1 MRMSAFGKFLAPSSM
16 VAIFA
21 IAGCVG
27 APGTP
32 PVDRAAEVPA
42 AGAGAAP
49 APLPSV
55 VPAQAETPRAPEAR
69 PQAGTGFA
77 TRNAFFQPVA
87 WADVPGWHEDDPAG
101 AWEAFRKS
109 CDALARRDVWR
120 GVCARAA
127 AVAPGDARRRFFE
140 QEFEPYEVRN
150 ADRSREGII
159 TGYYEPLIAGR
170 RKREGAFVHPVYGVP
185 SDLLSLDTRL
195 VPKSLRGARVPVRI
209 EGARVIP
216 VLDAAAAPY
225 VLDYAA
231 ANAGALDRRMR
242 LRLVGNTV
250 MPYPSR
256 AEIERG
262 GLPRARILAWVDNV
276 AALYSMQIQ
285 GSGRIRFEDGQTLRL
300 AYAEQNGH
308 PFRPPT
314 SRRTRSLRS
323 SSLFARGL
331 DIDFEAVT
339 GETFAANDVGAGEV
353 LTRGARRSG
362 PPAQAVLEADVERLV
377 EALASGQTLGE
388 KVAAPAT
395 VRPPAAVAARP
406 PPPAAVA
413 PSRPSA
419 QAGAGAPPVP
429 AQRPP
434 TASARVGVEPRAG
447 LAPTSVGVMQ
457 FPQPSAAS
465 IAAISSDPSYV
476 FFRPIPDGPGGPLG
490 ALGVP
495 LTPGRSI
502 AVDPRTTPLGFPVF
516 ISTTRPGGAE
526 ALNLLVMAQDTGGA
540 IRGAVRADYFW
551 GLGGGAFAQAARM
564 KERGR
569 LWLLLPRGLEVA
581 ARDRALRTRG
591 VGGSDAP
598 ECLIAD
604 DETCVEDVE

>member
-1 MRMSAFGKFLAPSSM
+1 MRTSAFGRILKPSSM
-16 VAIFA
+16 VAMLA

-32 PVDRAAEVPA
+32 PMERAAEIPVTDSGGASEPAPPA
-42 AGAGAAP
+42 APSQAGAP
-49 APLPSV
+49 V
-55 VPAQAETPRAPEAR
+55 APEVR
-69 PQAGTGFA
+69 PAAASGFA
-77 TRNAFFQPVA
+77 TRNAYFQPVA
-87 WADVPGWHEDDPAG
+87 WTAVPGWHQDDPAR
-101 AWEAFRKS
+101 AWDAFRKS
-109 CDALARRDVWR
+109 CDALARREVWQ

-127 AVAPGDARRRFFE
+127 TVAPGEARRRFFE

-150 ADRSREGII
+150 SDRSRDGII

-170 RKREGAFVHPVYGVP
+170 RKREGAFVYPIYGVP
-185 SDLLSLDTRL
+185 SDLLTLDTRL
-195 VPKSLRGARVPVRI
+195 VPKSRRGAPVPVRI

-216 VLDAAAAPY
+216 VVDGGGAPY
-225 VLDYAA
+225 VLDFVG

-242 LRLVGNTV
+242 LRLVGDTV
-250 MPYPSR
+250 VPYPSR
-256 AEIERG
+256 ADIERA
-262 GLPRARILAWVDNV
+262 GLPRARVLAWVDNV

-339 GETFAANDVGAGEV
+339 GETVVAGDVGAGEV

-362 PPAQAVLEADVERLV
+362 PPSQAVLEADVERLV
-377 EALASGQTLGE
+377 EALASGQTLGD

-395 VRPPAAVAARP
+395 VRPPAAAAARP
-406 PPPAAVA
+406 PPSAAVA
-413 PSRPSA
+413 PSRPPA
-419 QAGAGAPPVP
+419 QAGGGAPPAP
-429 AQRPP
+429 REQAP
-434 TASARVGVEPRAG
+434 TAGARIADEPPAG
-447 LAPTSVGVMQ
+447 LAPTSVAVMQ

-551 GLGGGAFAQAARM
+551 GLGGSAFAQAARM

-591 VGGSDAP
+591 VGGAAAP

-604 DETCVEDVE
+604 DEICVEDVE

>member
-1 MRMSAFGKFLAPSSM
+1 MRLSAFGRVLSPSSM

-27 APGTP
+27 TPGMP
-32 PVDRAAEVPA
+32 PVDRAAELPA
-42 AGAGAAP
+42 AESGEAP
-49 APLPSV
+49 ASSSSV
-55 VPAQAETPRAPEAR
+55 APAHGDTPGVPEAK
-69 PQAGTGFA
+69 PQMGTSFA
-77 TRNAFFQPVA
+77 TRNAYFQPVA
-87 WADVPGWHEDDPAG
+87 WAEVPGWQKDDPAE

-150 ADRSREGII
+150 ADRSRDGII

-170 RKREGAFVHPVYGVP
+170 RKREAAFVYPVYGVP

-195 VPKSLRGARVPVRI
+195 VPKSRRGAPVPVRI

-216 VLDAAAAPY
+216 VLDGGSAPY
-225 VLDYAA
+225 VLDFAVA
-231 ANAGALDRRMR
+231 HSGALDRRMR
-242 LRLVGNTV
+242 LRQVGNTV
-250 MPYPSR
+250 VPYPSR

-262 GLPRARILAWVDNV
+262 GLPRARVLAWVDNV

-314 SRRTRSLRS
+314 SRRTRSLRA

-339 GETFAANDVGAGEV
+339 GETAAAGDARAGEV
-353 LTRGARRSG
+353 LTRGVRRPE
-362 PPAQAVLEADVERLV
+362 PPAQVVLEADVERLV
-377 EALASGQTLGE
+377 EALASGQTLGD

-395 VRPPAAVAARP
+395 IRPPAPVAARP
-406 PPPAAVA
+406 PPPAAVRPQPPTSVP

-419 QAGAGAPPVP
+419 QGDGAAPAAPIK
-429 AQRPP
+429 RPP
-434 TASARVGVEPRAG
+434 PAG
-447 LAPTSVGVMQ
+447 LAPTSAGVMQ

-495 LTPGRSI
+495 LTPGRSV

-516 ISTTRPGGAE
+516 ISTTRPGGTE

-551 GLGGGAFAQAARM
+551 GLGGSAFAQAARM

-591 VGGSDAP
+591 VGGAGAP
-598 ECLIAD
+598 DCLIAD
-604 DETCVEDVE
+604 DEVCVEDVE

>member
-1 MRMSAFGKFLAPSSM
+1 MRTSVFGRILKPSSM
-16 VAIFA
+16 VAILA
-21 IAGCVG
+21 IAGCV
-27 APGTP
+27 ASPGSP
-32 PVDRAAEVPA
+32 PAERAAEIPAPESGGAPEPAPPVASLQVDVPLAPEVKPPA
-42 AGAGAAP
+42 A
-49 APLPSV
+49 S
-55 VPAQAETPRAPEAR
+55 
-69 PQAGTGFA
+69 GFS
-77 TRNAFFQPVA
+77 TRNAYFQPVT
-87 WADVPGWHEDDPAG
+87 WAAVPGWQQDDPAS
-101 AWEAFRKS
+101 AWDAFRKS
-109 CDALARRDVWR
+109 CEALARREVWR

-127 AVAPGDARRRFFE
+127 TVAPGEARRRFFE

-150 ADRSREGII
+150 SDRSRDGII

-170 RKREGAFVHPVYGVP
+170 RKREGAFVYPIYGVP

-195 VPKSLRGARVPVRI
+195 VPKSRRGAPVPVRI

-216 VLDAAAAPY
+216 VIDGAAAPY
-225 VLDYAA
+225 VLDFAQ

-242 LRLVGNTV
+242 LRLVGDRV
-250 MPYPSR
+250 VPYPSR
-256 AEIERG
+256 AEIERA
-262 GLPRARILAWVDNV
+262 GLPRARVLAWVDNV

-339 GETFAANDVGAGEV
+339 GETVVAGDVGAGEV

-377 EALASGQTLGE
+377 EALASGQTLGD

-406 PPPAAVA
+406 PAPAAVA

-419 QAGAGAPPVP
+419 QAGGGAPAVPVH
-429 AQRPP
+429 RPP
-434 TASARVGVEPRAG
+434 TAGAPAAG
-447 LAPTSVGVMQ
+447 LAPTSVGVMK

-551 GLGGGAFAQAARM
+551 GLGGSAFAQAARM

-591 VGGSDAP
+591 VGGAAAP

-604 DETCVEDVE
+604 DEICVEDIE